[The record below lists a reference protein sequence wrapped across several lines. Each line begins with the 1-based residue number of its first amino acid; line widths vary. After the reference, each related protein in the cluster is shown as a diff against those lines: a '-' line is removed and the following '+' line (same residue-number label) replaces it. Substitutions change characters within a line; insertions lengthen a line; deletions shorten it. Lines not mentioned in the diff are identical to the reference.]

1 MKMNCRYIFI
11 SMAAAVLLAASCAN
25 EPESGL
31 NDAAKRYFDAWIQYN
46 HPDAVRTELGAY
58 ILEDVPGT
66 GDEAGDSAYVR
77 MNYSYYDLDNN
88 LLGTSI
94 EAVARQNGTY
104 ARRKYYGPSF
114 FYRGDNLEG
123 LTAGLEEAVS
133 TMRVGGKRRLVI
145 PGWLNESGARYG
157 SAEKY
162 LEKCSGND
170 CIYELELV
178 EAIDDV
184 ERWEKDSLARY
195 VAANYPAAEESSEMP
210 GLYYLKM
217 RPGYEEH
224 EITRDST
231 IYINYTGRTLDERV
245 FDSNVAETAK
255 VWGFYSASNT
265 YAPTKVNWFEE
276 DYTGITLGSDANSVI
291 SGFAF
296 GLSLM
301 HSMEKATI
309 LFYSGY
315 GYSYSGSGSAIPPYS
330 PLIFEIDM
338 VRND

>member
-104 ARRKYYGPSF
+104 VRRKYYGPSF

-123 LTAGLEEAVS
+123 LTAGPLNS
-133 TMRVGGKRRLVI
+133 PGRGGFHYARRRKAQ
-145 PGWLNESGARYG
+145 ARHP
-157 SAEKY
+157 
-162 LEKCSGND
+162 
-170 CIYELELV
+170 
-178 EAIDDV
+178 
-184 ERWEKDSLARY
+184 RLA
-195 VAANYPAAEESSEMP
+195 
-210 GLYYLKM
+210 
-217 RPGYEEH
+217 
-224 EITRDST
+224 
-231 IYINYTGRTLDERV
+231 ERV
-245 FDSNVAETAK
+245 RR
-255 VWGFYSASNT
+255 
-265 YAPTKVNWFEE
+265 
-276 DYTGITLGSDANSVI
+276 
-291 SGFAF
+291 
-296 GLSLM
+296 
-301 HSMEKATI
+301 
-309 LFYSGY
+309 
-315 GYSYSGSGSAIPPYS
+315 
-330 PLIFEIDM
+330 PL
-338 VRND
+338 RQR